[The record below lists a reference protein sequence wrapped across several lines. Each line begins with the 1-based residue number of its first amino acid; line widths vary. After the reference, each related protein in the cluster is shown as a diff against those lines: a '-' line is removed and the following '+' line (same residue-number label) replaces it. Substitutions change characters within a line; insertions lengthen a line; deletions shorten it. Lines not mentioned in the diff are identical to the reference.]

1 MRILDGKRNGH
12 RAQYDQGSAR
22 HGSMEKSEM
31 WRRIWAE
38 MKIWAAAMEGIDDP
52 QGELLAH
59 LERRI
64 QALEERIERLQLAQ
78 KTGIVRQSTG

>member
-1 MRILDGKRNGH
+1 
-12 RAQYDQGSAR
+12 
-22 HGSMEKSEM
+22 MEKFEM

-78 KTGIVRQSTG
+78 KD

>member
-1 MRILDGKRNGH
+1 MLM
-12 RAQYDQGSAR
+12 ASAMVIAPSVIR
-22 HGSMEKSEM
+22 VRRGTSMEKFEM

-38 MKIWAAAMEGIDDP
+38 MKIWAAAMEGINDP

-64 QALEERIERLQLAQ
+64 QALEERSERLQLAQ
-78 KTGIVRQSTG
+78 KD